1 LNITTAAAG
10 GGGRICA
17 SSFDDEIFKM
27 HWSFIIET
35 LKVTSCICI
44 NQSLPIAG
52 PWRFSLQVYFILS
65 AQGFIVNTVAVVAAA
80 NCFCCCSWHCH

>member
-1 LNITTAAAG
+1 MNITTAAG

-17 SSFDDEIFKM
+17 FSFDDKIIKM

-35 LKVTSCICI
+35 LKVTSYICT

-65 AQGFIVNTVAVVAAA
+65 AQGFIVNTVAMVAAA